1 MGKIAQM
8 LYPKRE
14 ELVGKRKPSV
24 LILSSP
30 FDKITA
36 AVRYTSVVDVATGR
50 GYTCLNKRAIEFFD
64 KKFAK
69 LIKPSQSKTKEL
81 TIWLEAHGAPGWLFG
96 KEASAEIELANTI
109 KFADYIRDIEK
120 HTGLKIT
127 NIILSCCYSANEFLH
142 PETKNHFYSPARLLS
157 KLLPD
162 VDVMGFVGQNASAK
176 GTSLYKLDETSRFV
190 PKVATLEEI
199 AIVFRNGTTLELSA
213 SKLYCDLLTIPY
225 FVSEA
230 CGLED
235 PAEKYNPFKTTT
247 AIDKLALL
255 PPKSPDKLCYGEW
268 QMVSIS
274 ESSES
279 EETYDL
285 DETLSIAEGPIKHL
299 EEEEEEDEFDLD
311 DVLAELEK
319 ELFDSTTIAGT
330 GAGSG
335 ADSSHQAV
343 AGGAGSASP
352 RRHSFFTYRESPGPS
367 TSPTKELSKS
377 SSGYLKIK

>member
-1 MGKIAQM
+1 MGKIAQV

-50 GYTCLNKRAIEFFD
+50 GYTCLNKGPIEFFD
-64 KKFAK
+64 EKFAK
-69 LIKPSQSKTKEL
+69 SIKPSQSKTKEL

-120 HTGLKIT
+120 HTGLKVT

-142 PETKNHFYSPARLLS
+142 PETQNHFYSPARLLS

-176 GTSLYKLDETSRFV
+176 GTSIYKLDETGRFV

-199 AIVFRNGTTLELSA
+199 AIVFRNGKTLELSA

-230 CGLED
+230 CGVDD
-235 PAEKYNPFKTTT
+235 PAAKYNPFKTTT

-255 PPKSPDKLCYGEW
+255 PPKSPDRLCYGEW

-274 ESSES
+274 EPEGAP
-279 EETYDL
+279 DL
-285 DETLSIAEGPIKHL
+285 DETLTITEAVAKHL
-299 EEEEEEDEFDLD
+299 EEEEVEDEHDIED
-311 DVLAELEK
+311 ILAELEK
-319 ELFDSTTIAGT
+319 EFFDSSTVTGT
-330 GAGSG
+330 GVGGA
-335 ADSSHQAV
+335 ADSSHPA
-343 AGGAGSASP
+343 AIGGAGTT
-352 RRHSFFTYRESPGPS
+352 RRHSFFPPMESPAPS
-367 TSPTKELSKS
+367 TSPTKELGKS